1 LLSPSALLVLLAESS
16 VWNPYVGDVITI
28 ELAAG
33 AYALCSEDQRFGN
46 SNIGLV
52 IDNDGMSLIDSL
64 CTPALAAEADA
75 EVQELTG
82 HLELPI
88 KRVVLTSSRIPFTGG
103 STIFWRAA
111 FFGSES
117 VSDQLD
123 QPVNTMV
130 LKRLIPQHAVA
141 FHGEFI
147 TRPVTHTI
155 NEVVHLS
162 GAAVVHLLPGESAL
176 NTVVQLP
183 GSDVVFLGALG
194 SFGVTPLAFDGDP
207 SAWADSLEALG
218 ELGTIFVPGHG
229 LPAGRSAL
237 ADQAAYLRACVE
249 ADGDP
254 FAVPSGP
261 WDRWT
266 DRRFDDVNVE
276 RAARLARGD
285 PSTPEAMFR
294 LLGIGSR

>member
-1 LLSPSALLVLLAESS
+1 M
-16 VWNPYVGDVITI
+16 ITI

-33 AYALCSEDQRFGN
+33 AYALCSEDPQFGN
-46 SNIGLV
+46 SNLGLV
-52 IDNDGMSLIDSL
+52 IDGDGLSLVDTL
-64 CTPALAAEADA
+64 TTPALAAQADA
-75 EVQELTG
+75 EIQELTA
-82 HLELPI
+82 HLGLPT

-111 FFGSES
+111 FFGSEP

-155 NEVVHLS
+155 SE
-162 GAAVVHLLPGESAL
+162 AASISNAALVHLLPGESAL

-183 GSDVVFLGALG
+183 GAGIVFLGALG

-207 SAWADSLEALG
+207 AAWADSLDAVS
-218 ELGTIFVPGHG
+218 ELGTSFVPGHG
-229 LPAGRSAL
+229 LPAERAAL
-237 ADQAAYLRACVE
+237 ADQAAYLRACVD

-254 FAVPSGP
+254 SALPAGP

-266 DRRFDDVNVE
+266 DRRFDAVNVE

-285 PSTPEAMFR
+285 AGTPEAMYR
-294 LLGIGSR
+294 LLGL

>member
-1 LLSPSALLVLLAESS
+1 M
-16 VWNPYVGDVITI
+16 ITI

-33 AYALCSEDQRFGN
+33 AYALCSSEPRYGN
-46 SNIGLV
+46 SNVGLV
-52 IDNDGMSLIDSL
+52 IDADGLSLIDSMT
-64 CTPALAAEADA
+64 TPALAAEADA
-75 EVQELTG
+75 EIKELTA
-82 HLELPI
+82 HLDLPT

-111 FFGSES
+111 FIGSEP

-130 LKRLIPQHAVA
+130 LKKLLPQHAGA

-155 NEVVHLS
+155 SEAAPLS
-162 GAAVVHLLPGESAL
+162 DAAVVHLLPGESAR
-176 NTVVQLP
+176 NTIVQLP
-183 GSDVVFLGALG
+183 GAGVVYLGALG

-207 SAWADSLEALG
+207 AAWADSLDSVA
-218 ELGTIFVPGHG
+218 ELGTSFVPGHG
-229 LPAGRSAL
+229 LPAERSAL
-237 ADQAAYLRACVE
+237 AEQAAYLRACVD
-249 ADGDP
+249 ADGDLSALP
-254 FAVPSGP
+254 AGP

-266 DRRFDDVNVE
+266 DRRFDAVNVE

-285 PSTPEAMFR
+285 AGTPDAMYR
-294 LLGIGSR
+294 LLGL